1 MFRLRRRRD
10 VLAGG
15 RRRGTGR
22 EALTGVMLSWRGR
35 AGVPGPGVP
44 RGRLTWRGRAGVPG
58 PGVPGG
64 RLTWLAGVP
73 GPGVPGGRLTWLA
86 GVPGPGV
93 PGECLA
99 WLAGVPAGRLTRLA
113 GLSRLARTKPAGPE
127 RRLALAVL
135 TRG

>member
-22 EALTGVMLSWRGR
+22 ETLTGVKLAWLGR
-35 AGVPGPGVP
+35 AGVPGPAVP
-44 RGRLTWRGRAGVPG
+44 GGRLTWRGRAGGPG
-58 PGVPGG
+58 PGVPGGRVPGG
-64 RLTWLAGVP
+64 RLTWLAD
-73 GPGVPGGRLTWLA
+73 
-86 GVPGPGV
+86 VPGPGV

-127 RRLALAVL
+127 RRLDLAVL

>member
-64 RLTWLAGVP
+64 RLTRLARVP
-73 GPGVPGGRLTWLA
+73 RP
-86 GVPGPGV
+86 
-93 PGECLA
+93 
-99 WLAGVPAGRLTRLA
+99 GVPAGRLTLLVGVPPPRGPPE
-113 GLSRLARTKPAGPE
+113 GLGRPGRRSARC
-127 RRLALAVL
+127 
-135 TRG
+135 